1 MQSLINAYLIQHPHL
16 PLLGFYYDGNTRI
29 VPPGTCCTESFVVL
43 FAADSEEEVKS
54 FRTYIYTKVA
64 RFLLLQCVVSQ
75 DITRDKFK
83 FVPDLGYYEGV
94 YTDKM
99 LCDLWGITEDEWMYI
114 DSRIKNIER

>member
-1 MQSLINAYLIQHPHL
+1 MFMKPV
-16 PLLGFYYDGNTRI
+16 GFYYDGNTRI